1 MASLGNSEVLG
12 VNCTA
17 QHHQTLVLMVM
28 LSMYEEVGQVETGKL
43 ELVEGEKD
51 AAPLQPRLFLPTAT
65 RSNADHSLKS
75 VNFILIVV
83 GFLSMT
89 FIVSPFKIISWLVC

>member
-43 ELVEGEKD
+43 ELVEG
-51 AAPLQPRLFLPTAT
+51 APLQPRLFVPTAT